1 MKLSLIERQ
10 VHIQKFTRFLY
21 INFYKVTYFK
31 DGWTPN
37 ISNQPQQQSAKLVN
51 AADNFPAQEL
61 KRGNEAHEV
70 LEDLDYPDLTA
81 KREELLQRLTQILEV
96 NCTQNYT
103 GSQFLENTP

>member
-1 MKLSLIERQ
+1 M
-10 VHIQKFTRFLY
+10 
-21 INFYKVTYFK
+21 
-31 DGWTPN
+31 
-37 ISNQPQQQSAKLVN
+37 N

-96 NCTQNYT
+96 NFTQNYT
-103 GSQFLENTP
+103 GKTLLNGGKLKVLLLNFDGIIQTSSV

>member
-1 MKLSLIERQ
+1 M
-10 VHIQKFTRFLY
+10 
-21 INFYKVTYFK
+21 
-31 DGWTPN
+31 
-37 ISNQPQQQSAKLVN
+37 N

-96 NCTQNYT
+96 NFTQNYT
-103 GSQFLENTP
+103 GTQFLDKKTLPNGYTFCKLILKFYWLILTVFKLFNQ